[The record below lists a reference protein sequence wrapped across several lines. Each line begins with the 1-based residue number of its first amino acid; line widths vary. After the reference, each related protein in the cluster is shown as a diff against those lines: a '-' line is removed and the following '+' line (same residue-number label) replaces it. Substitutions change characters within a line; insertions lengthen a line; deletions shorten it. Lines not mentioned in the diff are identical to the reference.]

1 MWVMGRESQD
11 VEELELL
18 NKSGMNLKCSSKD
31 VLDFAT
37 YYLIKAQ
44 TLGSYIL
51 IYRIVPSRNAS
62 VFCPG

>member
-31 VLDFAT
+31 VLDFAA
-37 YYLIKAQ
+37 YYQIKTQ

-51 IYRIVPSRNAS
+51 IYRIMPSRNAS
-62 VFCPG
+62 DFSLG